1 MAGSGKPVSQIRGAR
16 LPEKPVQ
23 QKYGSRKTIP
33 RRGARYP
40 RHKWDRSA
48 AGIGGCVH
56 VRSSTLIIP
65 AHCVKVSIQ
74 SFTQPCL
81 QRVDGKLVVQRG
93 SDHGELRRSTLCPD
107 PKQRCPDT
115 KESIVL
121 RAGLASSANPQKGS
135 LCWVTN
141 LATILLASPIK
152 LPPAF
157 LPISTDS
164 SRDQQGCIPLWF

>member
-16 LPEKPVQ
+16 FPEKPVQ
-23 QKYGSRKTIP
+23 QQYGSRKAIP
-33 RRGARYP
+33 KRGDHYP
-40 RHKWDRSA
+40 SHKWDRSA

-81 QRVDGKLVVQRG
+81 QRVDGKLVCNGVVI
-93 SDHGELRRSTLCPD
+93 TANCVAPPFVPT
-107 PKQRCPDT
+107 PKQRCPDP
-115 KESIVL
+115 KEPIVL
-121 RAGLASSANPQKGS
+121 LGGLASSANPQKGS

-141 LATILLASPIK
+141 LVNILLASPIK

-164 SRDQQGCIPLWF
+164 SRGQQGCIPRWF